1 MLNPQTTSADLTQL
15 DSIPAEPCFNSLSE
29 EDQAP
34 FSNEILAALSKLKNY
49 KSPGID
55 GICNKQL
62 KFGAQGLIKPLTEL
76 FSEVWESQTVPKD
89 WLRGV
94 STIIPK
100 KGDISKCSNNRGITL
115 RSTTSKLFQMVMLE
129 RLSEGLENAIRENQ
143 CGFRKNRSC
152 VDQIFSLRAIIR
164 QCIEYKLPLYISFVD
179 FKSAFD
185 CINRNFIWQAFRHY
199 GLPDKYVRVIRA
211 FFDGTVSAVQYNGE
225 LSRWFDVANGTGQGD
240 IQGPPIFNV
249 CLKWAAEMAEM
260 RKAISRVLVLQEG
273 KEELEEEAIMDT
285 DYADDMV
292 VLDGTKDG
300 LQETT
305 DLLSHYAAYSGLKIN
320 SGKTKTMA
328 ISKKASQ
335 RLYPEACT
343 LNTTIDDVR
352 VEQVSHFIYLGAV
365 ISADGTLDKDL
376 NNRIGKAS
384 GAFNSLSRVWYN
396 RNILTQAKIR
406 IYRAAVLTVLLYG
419 SETWSTIKSHVHRV
433 EVFHQRCLR
442 RIMRIKWFSKTSNE
456 IVLQRAGIENV
467 ATFISRNRLRW
478 FGPVVRMPSE
488 CLPKKLLQWKPSH
501 GKRSRGRP
509 SKSWLD
515 CVKEDYYVASGCNSN
530 VKEMTIAAED
540 RMRKEWRTLARL
552 REHVPEAGHSN
563 D

>member
-1 MLNPQTTSADLTQL
+1 MGRTFFYLAKSSNN
-15 DSIPAEPCFNSLSE
+15 SIPVKPCFNSLSE

-34 FSNEILAALSKLKNY
+34 TSNEILAALSKLKNY

-55 GICNKQL
+55 GICNEQL
-62 KFGAQGLIKPLTEL
+62 KFGAQALTKPLMKL
-76 FSEVWESQTVPKD
+76 FSEVWESETVPKY

-94 STIIPK
+94 ITIIPK
-100 KGDISKCSNNRGITL
+100 KSDISKCSNNRGITL

-129 RLSEGLENAIRENQ
+129 RLSKGLENAMRENQ

-164 QCIEYKLPLYISFVD
+164 QCMEYKLPLYINFVD

-211 FFDGTVSAVQYNGE
+211 FCDGTSSAVQYNGE

-249 CLKWAAEMAEM
+249 YLNWAAEMH
-260 RKAISRVLVLQEG
+260 KAIYRGLVLQEG
-273 KEELEEEAIMDT
+273 TAELEGEALMDT
-285 DYADDMV
+285 DYEDDMA

-305 DLLSHYAAYSGLKIN
+305 DILSHYAAYSGLKIN

-328 ISKKASQ
+328 ISKQASQ
-335 RLYPEACT
+335 RPYTEAYT
-343 LNTTIDDVR
+343 LNTTVDDVR
-352 VEQVSHFIYLGAV
+352 VEQVSHFTYLGAV

-376 NNRIGKAS
+376 DNRIGKAS

-396 RNILTQAKIR
+396 RNILTPTKIR

-419 SETWSTIKSHVHRV
+419 SETWSTIKNHIHRV

-467 ATFISRNRLRW
+467 ATFISRNILQW
-478 FGPVVRMPSE
+478 FGMPSE
-488 CLPKKLLQWKPSH
+488 RLTKKLVLWKPTH
-501 GKRSRGRP
+501 GKRSSGRP

-515 CVKEDYYVASGCNSN
+515 CVKEDYYAVSGYNSN
-530 VKEMTIAAED
+530 VQEMTIATED
-540 RMRKEWRTLARL
+540 RKEWRTLARL
-552 REHVPEAGHSN
+552 RERVPEAGHSN